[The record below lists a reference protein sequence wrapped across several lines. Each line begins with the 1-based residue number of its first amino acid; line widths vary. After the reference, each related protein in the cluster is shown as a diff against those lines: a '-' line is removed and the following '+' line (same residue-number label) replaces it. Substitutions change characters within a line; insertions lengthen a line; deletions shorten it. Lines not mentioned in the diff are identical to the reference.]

1 MITRAV
7 VVATSVLVLTF
18 SSLSAAYAQVGSAG
32 LGGQILALG
41 QARLS
46 AATTAVLPST
56 STSPQSD
63 LGLFAVV
70 LGFAAVA
77 GLFAVARRYQAR

>member
-1 MITRAV
+1 MITRV
-7 VVATSVLVLTF
+7 LVVATSVLVLTL
-18 SSLSAAYAQVGSAG
+18 SSLSAAYAQAGSAS
-32 LGGQILALG
+32 LGGQLVALG

-46 AATTAVLPST
+46 AATTALLPST
-56 STSPQSD
+56 TTSPQPD